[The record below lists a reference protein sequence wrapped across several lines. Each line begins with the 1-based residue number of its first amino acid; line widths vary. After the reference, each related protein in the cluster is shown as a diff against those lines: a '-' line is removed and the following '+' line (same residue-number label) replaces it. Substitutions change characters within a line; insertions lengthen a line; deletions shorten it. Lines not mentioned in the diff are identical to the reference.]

1 MAAWL
6 RNLQRLTTTL
16 ENGLLTLTLASLVVL
31 ALTQI
36 LLRIIWQLGI
46 GWADPTLRVLVLWV
60 ALLGGLAATR
70 DNNHI
75 RIDIV
80 SRYLAPAWRKRA
92 ARASDNFSALVC
104 AVIAWHSARFVLRE
118 YEDGVLLFSS
128 VPAWLCES
136 ILPAGFALMAL
147 RFLLSAVAG
156 RLPETNG

>member
-1 MAAWL
+1 MALL
-6 RNLQRLTTTL
+6 RNLQRLTTAL
-16 ENGLLTLTLASLVVL
+16 ENGLLTLTLSSMVLL

-36 LLRIIWQLGI
+36 LLRNFWHMGI

-80 SRYLAPAWRKRA
+80 SRYLSPAWRRHA
-92 ARASDNFSALVC
+92 ARASDLFSALIC
-104 AVIAWHSARFVLRE
+104 ALIAWHSARFVMQE
-118 YEDGVLLFSS
+118 YADGIVLFAS

-136 ILPAGFALMAL
+136 ILPAGFALMAI

-156 RLPETNG
+156 SVPELPR